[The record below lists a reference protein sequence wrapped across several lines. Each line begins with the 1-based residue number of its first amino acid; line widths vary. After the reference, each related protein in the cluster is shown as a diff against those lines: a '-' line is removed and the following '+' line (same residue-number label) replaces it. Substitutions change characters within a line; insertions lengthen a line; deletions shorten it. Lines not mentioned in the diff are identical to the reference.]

1 MRLNRSARVP
11 CDPGGHVFVPID
23 FNLTDVRI
31 AGTRPASGVRKLT
44 QGRGRFAVTA
54 VLACLA
60 AAGLPALAQEQ
71 TPPPADA
78 ASNVTSYKPDFFTQ
92 FRPNTALDMVTRL
105 PGFAFQDNGGGRG
118 FAGSAGNVLIDG
130 ERPPS
135 RSDSLS
141 SVIARIPAGGVERID
156 VIRGGADGIDM
167 QGLPIIANVIR
178 KADTGVTGSISAG
191 LNANDAGNASPNA
204 TLQLR
209 NQSDG
214 QLMEGSVT
222 AVHSEG
228 SGENVF
234 VRRTLAGD
242 VLRQGRSPN
251 ESEFNRIAAT
261 GAWEATLMGGKL
273 RVNGQAY
280 ALNFTLGSA
289 ARFSIPGGGQ
299 DSHNEETEY
308 GGEAGIRYSRNLDG
322 DYALEL
328 VAFQALGSEETE
340 RDLRSAGVIGQ
351 PDFTSGSVGDRT
363 GGESILRATLQSP
376 AMGEWSYEGGGEV
389 VFNFSERNNAFSFNG
404 APFQLGGDRSR
415 VEELRADG
423 FVTGK
428 WKPSPQLN
436 VEVGSRFEWSR
447 ITADTNAGVS
457 EKSLTY
463 IKPRVNLSWTPEQGT
478 QWGARIERK
487 VDQLDFDSFAS
498 SAAFEEEIFGVGN
511 PEAEPEKLWEAELRY
526 ERQFGGQN
534 SLVLSYTHKLYEDV
548 LGRTILTVPGTPPD
562 PDQEFEITRNGGEA
576 RVGQFNITGSLEL
589 DSWGLP
595 GGILNIGSTL
605 IDSELTDP
613 VTGETHGVNESQ
625 PWTWNVGLQQ
635 TLGNGDFRWN
645 VYLQNAS
652 TQREWLPHYI
662 NTHEDGLFVGVG
674 VTLKPWDGWTFGMA
688 ANNLL
693 AEDSKSRFD
702 FYQSPRTAGAL
713 PTYRET
719 NAGKAHRNFNLSV
732 RKNF

>member
-1 MRLNRSARVP
+1 MIRSRTRLAA
-11 CDPGGHVFVPID
+11 
-23 FNLTDVRI
+23 TI
-31 AGTRPASGVRKLT
+31 ASV
-44 QGRGRFAVTA
+44 
-54 VLACLA
+54 CLA
-60 AAGLPALAQEQ
+60 SAGLPALAQEQ
-71 TPPPADA
+71 TPPAPDTTPGPAPDA
-78 ASNVTSYKPDFFTQ
+78 PSNVTSYKPEFFTQ
-92 FRPNTALDMVTRL
+92 FRPNTALDMVMRV

-156 VIRGGADGIDM
+156 VIRGAADGIDM
-167 QGLPIIANVIR
+167 QGRAIIANVIR
-178 KADTGVTGSISAG
+178 KADTGVTGSMTAALSV
-191 LNANDAGNASPNA
+191 NDAGDMSPNA

-209 NQSDG
+209 NQAG
-214 QLMEGSVT
+214 GELMEGSVT
-222 AVHSEG
+222 ALHSEG

-261 GAWEATLMGGKL
+261 GVWETTLMGGKL

-289 ARFSIPGGGQ
+289 ARFTIPGGGQ
-299 DSHNEETEY
+299 DSDSQETEF

-328 VAFQALGSEETE
+328 VAFQALGSEKTQ
-340 RDLRSAGVIGQ
+340 RDFRSAGVIGQ
-351 PDFTSGSVGDRT
+351 PDFTSGSVGERT

-376 AMGEWSYEGGGEV
+376 AMGGWSYEGGGEV

-415 VEELRADG
+415 VEELRTDG
-423 FVTGK
+423 FITGK
-428 WKPSPQLN
+428 WKPSPQLSI
-436 VEVGSRFEWSR
+436 EAGSRFEWSR
-447 ITADTNAGVS
+447 ISADTNAGVS

-478 QWGARIERK
+478 QWGLRVERK

-498 SAAFEEEIFGVGN
+498 SAAFEEEIFGIGN
-511 PEAEPEKLWEAELRY
+511 PEAEPEKLWETELRY

-576 RVGQFNITGSLEL
+576 RVGLLNLTGAFEL
-589 DSWGLP
+589 DSWGMP
-595 GGILNIGSTL
+595 GGILNVGGTL
-605 IDSELTDP
+605 IDSRLTDP
-613 VTGETHGVNESQ
+613 VTGEAHGVNQSN
-625 PWTWNVGLQQ
+625 PWTWNASLQQ
-635 TLGNGDFRWN
+635 TLGNGDLRWS
-645 VYLQNAS
+645 VFLQNSS
-652 TQREWLPHYI
+652 TQNEWLPHYI
-662 NTHEDGLFVGVG
+662 NTYEGSLFAGVG
-674 VTLKPWDGWTFGMA
+674 LTLKPWEGWTFNVA

-693 AEDSKSRFD
+693 AGDSVSRFD
-702 FYQSPRTAGAL
+702 FYESARTPGAQL
-713 PTYRET
+713 TYREI
-719 NAGKAHRNFNLSV
+719 NASKARRNFNLSV